1 LFSAAIM
8 ATHQEF
14 ERSIEETMAKIE
26 HLKEMASARGLDV
39 EADLRKLETQLD
51 QLRSETFKAL
61 SPMERVQIARHPQ
74 RPHSLDMIERIFTDF
89 IELHG
94 DRAFRDDPAV
104 IAGWARLNGDS
115 VMIIAQQKGRNTKEN
130 LKRNFAMMH
139 PEGYR
144 KALRMMKSAEKFR
157 RPIITLIDTPA
168 AYPGIGA
175 EERGQAEAIA
185 RNLREMSLIETP
197 IIAAV
202 IGEGG
207 SGGALG
213 LSVAD
218 RIIML
223 EYAIYSVISPEGC
236 ASILWKENTEEAR
249 AKAAAALKLTAPDL
263 HKLGV
268 IDEMVAE
275 PEGGAHDD
283 WDRAAELLKQ
293 ALERNLERLR
303 AKPVGELLDGR
314 YEKYRGMGAWTGD

>member
-1 LFSAAIM
+1 M
-8 ATHQEF
+8 VH
-14 ERSIEETMAKIE
+14 
-26 HLKEMASARGLDV
+26 
-39 EADLRKLETQLD
+39 
-51 QLRSETFKAL
+51 
-61 SPMERVQIARHPQ
+61 IARHPQ
-74 RPHSLDMIERIFTDF
+74 RPHSLDMIERVFTEF
-89 IELHG
+89 VELHG
-94 DRAFRDDPAV
+94 DRSFRDDPAV
-104 IAGWARLNGDS
+104 VCGWGRLGERS
-115 VMIIAQQKGRNTKEN
+115 VMVIGQQKGRNTKEN

-144 KALRMMKSAEKFR
+144 KALRMMKLAEKFR
-157 RPIITLIDTPA
+157 RPVVTMIDTPA

-185 RNLREMSLIETP
+185 RNLLEMSLVETP

-236 ASILWKENTEEAR
+236 ASILWKENTEEVR

-263 HKLGV
+263 QELGV
-268 IDEMVAE
+268 IDEVVPE

-283 WDRAAELLKQ
+283 WDGAAEILKS
-293 ALERNLERLR
+293 ALKRELDVLTGQSI
-303 AKPVGELLDGR
+303 KELLAGR
-314 YEKYRGMGAWTGD
+314 YEKYRKMGAWAGD

>member
-1 LFSAAIM
+1 M
-8 ATHQEF
+8 ATHSEF

-26 HLKEMASARGLDV
+26 DLKEMASARGLDV
-39 EADLRKLETQLD
+39 EADLKKLEAQLD
-51 QLRSETFKAL
+51 ELRTETLKAL
-61 SPMERVQIARHPQ
+61 SPMERVQMARHPQ
-74 RPHSLDMIERIFTDF
+74 RPHSLDMIERVFTDF

-104 IAGWARLNGDS
+104 VGGWGRLNDES
-115 VMIIAQQKGRNTKEN
+115 VMIIAQQKGRNTKDN

-144 KALRMMKSAEKFR
+144 KALRMMRTAEKFR
-157 RPIITLIDTPA
+157 RPIITIIDTPA

-185 RNLREMSLIETP
+185 RNLLEMSLIETP

-213 LSVAD
+213 LSVAN

-223 EYAIYSVISPEGC
+223 EHAIYSVISPEGC

-249 AKAAAALKLTAPDL
+249 QKAAAALKLTAPDL
-263 HKLGV
+263 QSLGV
-268 IDEMVAE
+268 IDEVIKE

-283 WDRAAELLKQ
+283 WDGAAALLKEALTRNLDELRRLPTQELLQ
-293 ALERNLERLR
+293 
-303 AKPVGELLDGR
+303 DR
-314 YEKYRGMGAWTGD
+314 YDKYRKLGAWAGD

>member
-1 LFSAAIM
+1 M

-14 ERSIEETMAKIE
+14 ERSIEDVVAQIG
-26 HLKEMASARGLDV
+26 HLKELAGERGLNV
-39 EADLRKLETQLD
+39 EAELKKLEARLEE
-51 QLRSETFKAL
+51 LRAETFKSL
-61 SPMERVQIARHPQ
+61 SAMERVQIARHPQ
-74 RPHSLDMIERIFTDF
+74 RPHALDLIERVFTDF

-104 IAGWARLNGDS
+104 VCGWGGIGERS
-115 VMIIAQQKGRNTKEN
+115 VMVIGQQKGRNTKEN

-144 KALRMMKSAEKFR
+144 KALRLMRLAEKFK
-157 RPIITLIDTPA
+157 RPVITIIDTPA

-185 RNLREMSLIETP
+185 RNLLEMSLIETP

-202 IGEGG
+202 TGEGG

-249 AKAAAALKLTAPDL
+249 SKAAAALKLTAPDL
-263 HKLGV
+263 HRLGV
-268 IDEMVAE
+268 IDQVIGE

-283 WDRAAELLKQ
+283 WDGTARILKAALEQNLDELASRSVEELL
-293 ALERNLERLR
+293 E
-303 AKPVGELLDGR
+303 GR
-314 YEKYRGMGAWTGD
+314 YAKYRAMGEWAGD

>member
-1 LFSAAIM
+1 
-8 ATHQEF
+8 
-14 ERSIEETMAKIE
+14 MAKIE
-26 HLKEMASARGLDV
+26 DLKALANSRGLDV
-39 EADLRKLETQLD
+39 EADLRKLEAQLGE
-51 QLRSETFKAL
+51 LRTETFKSL

-74 RPHSLDMIERIFTDF
+74 RPHALDMIERVFTDF

-94 DRAFRDDPAV
+94 DRAYRDDPAV
-104 IAGWARLNGDS
+104 VAGWARLNGDS
-115 VMIIAQQKGRNTKEN
+115 VMLIAQQKGRNTKEN

-144 KALRMMKSAEKFR
+144 KALRMMHLAEKFR
-157 RPIITLIDTPA
+157 RPVVTIIDTPA

-185 RNLREMSLIETP
+185 TNLREMSLVEVP

-218 RIIML
+218 RIIMM
-223 EYAIYSVISPEGC
+223 EHAIYSVISPEGC

-263 HKLGV
+263 QKLEV
-268 IDEMVAE
+268 IDEVIRE

-283 WDRAAELLKQ
+283 WDGAADFLRE
-293 ALERNLERLR
+293 ALTRNLDELR
-303 AKPVGELLDGR
+303 GKSVEELLDGR
-314 YEKYRGMGAWTGD
+314 YAKYRKMGAWTGD

>member
-1 LFSAAIM
+1 M
-8 ATHQEF
+8 ATHQDL
-14 ERSIEETMAKIE
+14 ERSIEQTMAQIGL
-26 HLKEMASARGLDV
+26 LKELASARGLDV
-39 EADLRKLETQLD
+39 EAELKKLEARLEE
-51 QLRSETFKAL
+51 LRTETLKSLTA
-61 SPMERVQIARHPQ
+61 MERVQIARHPQ
-74 RPHSLDMIERIFTDF
+74 RPHALDMIERIFTDF

-94 DRAFRDDPAV
+94 DRGFRDDPAV
-104 IAGWARLNGDS
+104 VGGWARLNGDS
-115 VMIIAQQKGRNTKEN
+115 VMVIAQQKGRNTKEN

-144 KALRMMKSAEKFR
+144 KALRLMRQAEKYR
-157 RPIITLIDTPA
+157 RPVITLIDTPA

-185 RNLREMSLIETP
+185 RNLLDMSLLETP
-197 IIAAV
+197 TLAAV

-213 LSVAD
+213 LSVTD

-263 HKLGV
+263 YKLGV
-268 IDEMVAE
+268 IDEVVRE
-275 PEGGAHDD
+275 PEGGAHDE
-283 WDRAAELLKQ
+283 WDRAAELLKE
-293 ALERNLERLR
+293 ALERHLAELR
-303 AKPVGELLDGR
+303 ATPLEQLLEKR
-314 YEKYRGMGAWTGD
+314 YEKYRKMGAWAE

>member
-1 LFSAAIM
+1 
-8 ATHQEF
+8 
-14 ERSIEETMAKIE
+14 
-26 HLKEMASARGLDV
+26 V
-39 EADLRKLETQLD
+39 EADLRKLETRLEE
-51 QLRSETFKAL
+51 LRTETLKAL

-74 RPHSLDMIERIFTDF
+74 RPHALDMIERIFSDF
-89 IELHG
+89 VELHG

-104 IAGWARLNGDS
+104 VAGWGRLNDDS

-144 KALRMMKSAEKFR
+144 KALRMIQTAEKFR
-157 RPIITLIDTPA
+157 RPVITIIDTPA

-185 RNLREMSLIETP
+185 RNLREMSLVETP

-213 LSVAD
+213 LSVAN

-223 EYAIYSVISPEGC
+223 EHAIYSVISPEGC
-236 ASILWKENTEEAR
+236 ASILWKENTEEVR
-249 AKAAAALKLTAPDL
+249 GKAAAALKLTAPDL
-263 HKLGV
+263 YDLGV
-268 IDEMVAE
+268 IDEIVGE
-275 PEGGAHDD
+275 PNGGAHED
-283 WDRAAELLKQ
+283 WDAAAELLKE
-293 ALERNLERLR
+293 ALTRHLDELRGQPIDQLLE
-303 AKPVGELLDGR
+303 GR
-314 YEKYRGMGAWTGD
+314 YDKYRKMGAWTGD

>member
-1 LFSAAIM
+1 M
-8 ATHQEF
+8 ATHQDL
-14 ERSIEETMAKIE
+14 ERSIEQTMAQIGL
-26 HLKEMASARGLDV
+26 LKELASARGLDV
-39 EADLRKLETQLD
+39 EAELKKLEARLEE
-51 QLRSETFKAL
+51 LRTETLKSLTA
-61 SPMERVQIARHPQ
+61 MERVQIARHPQ
-74 RPHSLDMIERIFTDF
+74 RPHALDMIERIFTDF

-94 DRAFRDDPAV
+94 DRGFRDDPAV
-104 IAGWARLNGDS
+104 VGGWARLNGDS
-115 VMIIAQQKGRNTKEN
+115 VMVIAQQKGRNTKEN

-144 KALRMMKSAEKFR
+144 KALRLMRQAEKYR
-157 RPIITLIDTPA
+157 RPVITLIDTPG

-185 RNLREMSLIETP
+185 RNLLDMSLLETP
-197 IIAAV
+197 TLAAV

-213 LSVAD
+213 LSVTD

-263 HKLGV
+263 YKLGV
-268 IDEMVAE
+268 IDEVVRE
-275 PEGGAHDD
+275 PEGGAHDE
-283 WDRAAELLKQ
+283 WDRAAALLKE
-293 ALERNLERLR
+293 ALERHLVELR
-303 AKPVGELLDGR
+303 ATPLEQLLEKR
-314 YEKYRGMGAWTGD
+314 YEKYRKMGAWAE

>member
-1 LFSAAIM
+1 M
-8 ATHQEF
+8 ASHQDF
-14 ERSIEETMAKIE
+14 ERSIGDVVARIGQ
-26 HLKEMASARGLDV
+26 LKELASERGLDV
-39 EADLRKLETQLD
+39 EAELKKLETRLEE
-51 QLRSETFKAL
+51 LRAETLASL
-61 SPMERVQIARHPQ
+61 SAMERVQIARHQQ
-74 RPHSLDMIERIFTDF
+74 RPHALDMIERLFTDF
-89 IELHG
+89 VELHG

-104 IAGWARLNGDS
+104 VCGWGRLDGRT
-115 VMIIAQQKGRNTKEN
+115 VMVIAQQKGRNVKEN

-144 KALRMMKSAEKFR
+144 KALRMMRQAEKFG
-157 RPIITLIDTPA
+157 RPVITIIDTPA

-185 RNLREMSLIETP
+185 RNLLEMSLVEVP
-197 IIAAV
+197 ILAAV

-249 AKAAAALKLTAPDL
+249 SRAAAALKLTAPDL
-263 HKLGV
+263 LELGV
-268 IDEMVAE
+268 IDEIIDE
-275 PEGGAHDD
+275 PPGGAHED
-283 WDRAAELLKQ
+283 WDGTAKALKESLRRNLAELGERSVAELL
-293 ALERNLERLR
+293 E
-303 AKPVGELLDGR
+303 GR
-314 YEKYRGMGAWTGD
+314 YAKYRKMGAWDGD

>member
-1 LFSAAIM
+1 
-8 ATHQEF
+8 
-14 ERSIEETMAKIE
+14 
-26 HLKEMASARGLDV
+26 
-39 EADLRKLETQLD
+39 
-51 QLRSETFKAL
+51 
-61 SPMERVQIARHPQ
+61 
-74 RPHSLDMIERIFTDF
+74 MIERIFDDF
-89 IELHG
+89 VELHG

-104 IAGWARLNGDS
+104 VSGWGRIANRS

-144 KALRMMKSAEKFR
+144 KALRMMRLAEKFR
-157 RPIITLIDTPA
+157 RPVITIIDTPA
-168 AYPGIGA
+168 AYPGLGA

-185 RNLREMSLIETP
+185 RNLLEMSLIETP

-218 RIIML
+218 RILML

-249 AKAAAALKLTAPDL
+249 AQAASALKLTAPDL
-263 HKLGV
+263 QRLSV
-268 IDEMVAE
+268 IDEQIPE
-275 PEGGAHDD
+275 PQGGAHSD
-283 WDRAAELLKQ
+283 WDRAANSLSESLQRHLAELTEMPTPELLE
-293 ALERNLERLR
+293 A
-303 AKPVGELLDGR
+303 R
-314 YEKYRGMGAWTGD
+314 YDKYRAMGEWAGD

>member
-1 LFSAAIM
+1 M
-8 ATHQEF
+8 ASHQDF
-14 ERSIEETMAKIE
+14 QRSIGDVVAQIGQ
-26 HLKEMASARGLDV
+26 LKELASKRGLDV
-39 EADLRKLETQLD
+39 EAELKKLEARLEE
-51 QLRSETFKAL
+51 LRAETL
-61 SPMERVQIARHPQ
+61 ESLTPMERVQIARHQQ

-89 IELHG
+89 VELHG

-104 IAGWARLNGDS
+104 VCGWARLDDRS
-115 VMIIAQQKGRNTKEN
+115 VMVIAQQKGRNTKEN

-144 KALRMMKSAEKFR
+144 KALRMMRMAEKYG
-157 RPIITLIDTPA
+157 RPVITIIDTPA

-185 RNLREMSLIETP
+185 RNLLEMSLIEVP
-197 IIAAV
+197 ILAAV

-218 RIIML
+218 RIVML

-249 AKAAAALKLTAPDL
+249 SKAASALKLTAPDL
-263 HKLGV
+263 LGLDV
-268 IDEMVAE
+268 IDEVIGE
-275 PEGGAHDD
+275 PPGGAHED
-283 WDRAAELLKQ
+283 WDATATALKESLTRNLAELDKRSV
-293 ALERNLERLR
+293 AER
-303 AKPVGELLDGR
+303 LDGR
-314 YEKYRGMGAWTGD
+314 YAKYRKMGAWDGD

>member
-1 LFSAAIM
+1 M
-8 ATHQEF
+8 AQ
-14 ERSIEETMAKIE
+14 IGL
-26 HLKEMASARGLDV
+26 LKELAGARGLDV
-39 EADLRKLETQLD
+39 EAELKKLEARLD
-51 QLRSETFKAL
+51 ELRSETMKSL
-61 SPMERVQIARHPQ
+61 TPMERVQIARHPQ
-74 RPHSLDMIERIFTDF
+74 RPHALDMIERVFTDF
-89 IELHG
+89 VELHG
-94 DRAFRDDPAV
+94 DRGFRDDPAV
-104 IAGWARLNGDS
+104 VGGWARLNDES
-115 VMIIAQQKGRNTKEN
+115 VMVIAQQKGRNTKEN

-144 KALRMMKSAEKFR
+144 KALRLMRQAEKFR

-185 RNLREMSLIETP
+185 RNLLEMSLLETP
-197 IIAAV
+197 TLAAV

-213 LSVAD
+213 LSVTD

-263 HKLGV
+263 LKLSV
-268 IDEMVAE
+268 IDEVVRE
-275 PEGGAHDD
+275 PEGGAHDE
-283 WDRAAELLKQ
+283 WDGAAELLKE
-293 ALERNLERLR
+293 ALERHVAELR
-303 AKPVGELLDGR
+303 ATPLKKLLEKR
-314 YEKYRGMGAWTGD
+314 YEKYRKIGAWAE

>member
-1 LFSAAIM
+1 M
-8 ATHQEF
+8 ATHREF
-14 ERSIEETMAKIE
+14 ERSIEDVVAQIGQ
-26 HLKEMASARGLDV
+26 LKELASARGLNVDA
-39 EADLRKLETQLD
+39 ELRKLEARLD
-51 QLRSETFKAL
+51 ELRLETFKSL
-61 SPMERVQIARHPQ
+61 TPMERVQIARHPQ
-74 RPHSLDMIERIFTDF
+74 RPHALDMIERIFTDF
-89 IELHG
+89 IEMHG
-94 DRAFRDDPAV
+94 DRSFRDDPAV
-104 IAGWARLNGDS
+104 IAGWARVAGRS
-115 VMIIAQQKGRNTKEN
+115 VMVIGQQKGRNTKEN

-144 KALRMMKSAEKFR
+144 KALRLMRLAAKFR
-157 RPIITLIDTPA
+157 RPVITIIDTPA

-185 RNLREMSLIETP
+185 RNLLEMSLLETP
-197 IIAAV
+197 FLAAV

-263 HKLGV
+263 LRLGV
-268 IDEMVAE
+268 IDEVVPE
-275 PEGGAHDD
+275 PEGGAHTD
-283 WDRAAELLKQ
+283 WDEAAALLAEPLARNLDELCHCPTSELLK
-293 ALERNLERLR
+293 
-303 AKPVGELLDGR
+303 GR
-314 YEKYRGMGAWTGD
+314 YDKYRKIGAWAGD